1 MKRLVYIF
9 SVVVLTLASCSSND
23 DNTSSPVLPTQVI
36 ETIDYGGNIETYT
49 INFIYNGSK
58 IVRQEVGSDAADY
71 TYTDNLITKVEYK
84 RNNEVIARYE
94 YIYDSNERLINIKYF
109 EFDDIGG
116 DYGTDADYVYNS
128 NGSVSF
134 TVYSGNLPDLNQSL
148 SGTMTLNA
156 EGLVASV
163 VSSAGYS
170 YAYTYDTKNNPFKN
184 IMGLNKLLFFNDEA
198 TINSI
203 RNYLSEVVSYGNSI
217 NTTTYNHTYN
227 SNDFP
232 TQTVRNNDYE
242 TITTQYIYNQ

>member
-36 ETIDYGGNIETYT
+36 ETINYGGNIETST

-58 IVRQEVGSDAADY
+58 IVRAELGSDVADY
-71 TYTDNLITKVEYK
+71 TYTDNLITKLEYK
-84 RNNEVIARYE
+84 RNNEVITRHE
-94 YIYDSNERLINIKYF
+94 YIYDNNERLINIKSF
-109 EFDDIGG
+109 EFDDISG
-116 DYGTDADYVYNS
+116 DFGSNADYVYNS

-134 TVYSGNLPDLNQSL
+134 TVYSGNLPDLIQSS
-148 SGTMTLNA
+148 SGTITLNA

-163 VSSAGYS
+163 VSSTGYS

-184 IMGLNKLLFFNDEA
+184 IMGGNKLLFFNDEA
-198 TINSI
+198 TNNSN

-217 NTTTYNHTYN
+217 NTATYNHTYN

-232 TQTVRNNDYE
+232 SQTVKTSEFE
-242 TITTQYIYNQ
+242 TVTTQYIYNQ